1 MASQGA
7 ITLKT
12 ANAVEAIQK
21 ASTKLAKKFDLEI
34 QPFPDVRK
42 YDPALGRAMQLEY
55 LADVLTQVASATTSK
70 AKAEKVEKD
79 EPEKEPAKTA
89 ETVIPTESGETA
101 EAPKD
106 ADKSKGKK

>member
-21 ASTKLAKKFDLEI
+21 ASTRLAKKFDLEI

-55 LADVLTQVASATTSK
+55 LADVLTQVSSATTSK
-70 AKAEKVEKD
+70 AKTEKVEA
-79 EPEKEPAKTA
+79 EKEATKPA
-89 ETVIPTESGETA
+89 ETVIPSESGETA
-101 EAPKD
+101 EAQKD

>member
-70 AKAEKVEKD
+70 AKAEKVEA
-79 EPEKEPAKTA
+79 EKEAAKPA
-89 ETVIPTESGETA
+89 ETVIPTESGEDT
-101 EAPKD
+101 EAPKA

>member
-70 AKAEKVEKD
+70 AKAEKVEA
-79 EPEKEPAKTA
+79 EKEAAKHEA
-89 ETVIPTESGETA
+89 VIPTESGETA
-101 EAPKD
+101 GAPKD

>member
-55 LADVLTQVASATTSK
+55 LADVLTQVSSATTSK
-70 AKAEKVEKD
+70 AKTEKVEA
-79 EPEKEPAKTA
+79 EKEATKPA
-89 ETVIPTESGETA
+89 ETVIPSESGETA
-101 EAPKD
+101 GAPKD

>member
-79 EPEKEPAKTA
+79 EPEKEPAKHEA
-89 ETVIPTESGETA
+89 VIPTESGETA

>member
-70 AKAEKVEKD
+70 AKAEKVEA
-79 EPEKEPAKTA
+79 EKEAAK
-89 ETVIPTESGETA
+89 PGETA
-101 EAPKD
+101 GAPKD